1 MKSLF
6 EAGDT
11 VYFRFNDEVTK
22 GFIERVEWNNE
33 FKEWAYDVVEDWHD
47 GFPLTICEE
56 RMTNVL
62 VRIWIESKMFFP
74 INELVDL

>member
-6 EAGDT
+6 EAGET

-22 GFIERVEWNNE
+22 GLIERVEWNNE
-33 FKEWAYDVVEDWHD
+33 FKEWAYDVVEEWQD
-47 GFPLTICEE
+47 GFPLTIHEE

-62 VRIWIESKMFFP
+62 VRIWIESSMFCP
-74 INELVDL
+74 INELIDI